1 MGVRQ
6 RGEVLA
12 ESTKLA
18 HCTNMASKSSKPE
31 PKSRNTL
38 PLSASGLSAE
48 TSGSSVATSIS
59 SSSASMASSISSK
72 TVVST
77 SSTYQNG
84 FELDEWNLPG
94 FLNLKELNSLLVKY
108 IGRVQDLE
116 MNQSQQGAGTS
127 ITVNIDRSEINNLQT
142 KYEDQLADWKKK
154 CDEKDKEIA
163 ALKAE
168 ITRLKAEIKKLK
180 ESNANKDGT
189 IKERDLTIE
198 GLRAEI
204 SKLQATLAMFQNQKE
219 IYEFQITRLQGE
231 IAYLTGELNTM
242 NIALAA
248 EQNRSMDL
256 GNRLASMEKELRFK
270 IEVLGSE
277 LASERGKTNI
287 DISSLDT
294 RIQGEYADRLK
305 TELKILRKMYEEHMR
320 ESEETLE
327 MNYKKKITDLE
338 VALAV
343 QMNAVKPTEDVTE
356 LKIELEKYKK
366 KIEELDSN
374 NRDLSLQWS
383 KLSIELKEREANFK
397 AKMSAK
403 EIEMDYLVKQN
414 AEYKKMYEE
423 MRSKLLYEASE
434 VKVYNM
440 LITPEADR
448 IKSRYSEQ
456 FGNGVM
462 SSSKKSF
469 KFSHSSNG
477 QVGGDSSDEESSK
490 SIKMSQNVSK
500 TSTSQKLSK
509 ETVQATG
516 SGAAKKN

>member
-1 MGVRQ
+1 MGSQAVRSGIN
-6 RGEVLA
+6 RVF
-12 ESTKLA
+12 KLDN
-18 HCTNMASKSSKPE
+18 NMASKSGKPE

-38 PLSASGLSAE
+38 PLSASELSAD
-48 TSGSSVATSIS
+48 TSGSSVSTSFS
-59 SSSASMASSISSK
+59 SSSASMAASSSSK
-72 TVVST
+72 TVMST

-84 FELDEWNLPG
+84 LEFDEWNMPG
-94 FLNLKELNSLLVKY
+94 FLNLKELNTLLVKY

-116 MNQSQQGAGTS
+116 MNQAQPGAGSS
-127 ITVNIDRSEINNLQT
+127 ITVNIDRSEITNLQT
-142 KYEDQLADWKKK
+142 KYDDQLADWKKK

-168 ITRLKAEIKKLK
+168 ITNLKAEIEKLK

-242 NIALAA
+242 NIALSA
-248 EQNRSMDL
+248 EENRSLDL

-270 IEVLGSE
+270 IDVLGSE

-294 RIQGEYADRLK
+294 RIKNEYADRLK
-305 TELKILRKMYEEHMR
+305 DELKVLRKIYEEHMR
-320 ESEETLE
+320 VSQETLE
-327 MNYKKKITDLE
+327 MTYKQKISDLE
-338 VALAV
+338 VSLAV
-343 QMNAVKPTEDVTE
+343 HMNSVKPTEDMTA
-356 LKIELEKYKK
+356 LKVEIEKYKK
-366 KIEELDSN
+366 KMEELDSN

-383 KLSIELKEREANFK
+383 KLSVEIRDKEAAFN

-403 EIEMDYLVKQN
+403 EIEMSYLAKQN

-423 MRSKLLYEASE
+423 MRSKLLYEESE
-434 VKVYNM
+434 VKVYNR
-440 LITPEADR
+440 LITPEVDR
-448 IKSRYSEQ
+448 IRRSSGMQISGSRATTLNFFRNSDGEM
-456 FGNGVM
+456 NG
-462 SSSKKSF
+462 
-469 KFSHSSNG
+469 
-477 QVGGDSSDEESSK
+477 SSDEETSQTVKVSEV
-490 SIKMSQNVSK
+490 KMTK
-500 TSTSQKLSK
+500 TSTAQKVTK
-509 ETVQATG
+509 EAVQ
-516 SGAAKKN
+516 SSSSSSSVKKN

>member
-6 RGEVLA
+6 SLQNLHRGNF
-12 ESTKLA
+12 
-18 HCTNMASKSSKPE
+18 NMASKSSKSE

-38 PLSASGLSAE
+38 PLSASELSAE

-94 FLNLKELNSLLVKY
+94 FLNLKE
-108 IGRVQDLE
+108 
-116 MNQSQQGAGTS
+116 QGAGTS

-142 KYEDQLADWKKK
+142 KYEDQLEDWKKK

-180 ESNANKDGT
+180 DSNANKDGS

-242 NIALAA
+242 NIALSA
-248 EQNRSMDL
+248 EKNRSLDL

-270 IEVLGSE
+270 IDVLGSG

-294 RIQGEYADRLK
+294 RIKNEYADRLK
-305 TELKILRKMYEEHMR
+305 DELKVLRKIYEEHMR
-320 ESEETLE
+320 VSQETLE
-327 MNYKKKITDLE
+327 MTYKKKISDLE
-338 VALAV
+338 VSLAV
-343 QMNAVKPTEDVTE
+343 HMNSVKPTEDMKE
-356 LKIELEKYKK
+356 LKVEIEKYKK
-366 KIEELDSN
+366 KIEELDTN

-383 KLSIELKEREANFK
+383 KLSVEIRDKEAAFN
-397 AKMSAK
+397 AKMSGK
-403 EIEMDYLVKQN
+403 DIEMSYLAKQN

-423 MRSKLLYEASE
+423 MRSKLLYEESE
-434 VKVYNM
+434 VKVYNR
-440 LITPEADR
+440 LITPEVDR
-448 IKSRYSEQ
+448 IRRASGMQMSGSRATR
-456 FGNGVM
+456 N
-462 SSSKKSF
+462 
-469 KFSHSSNG
+469 SNG
-477 QVGGDSSDEESSK
+477 EMNGSSDEE
-490 SIKMSQNVSK
+490 
-500 TSTSQKLSK
+500 TSQTVKVSEVKMTKTTTAQKVTK
-509 ETVQATG
+509 EAVQ
-516 SGAAKKN
+516 SSSSSNSVKKN

>member
-6 RGEVLA
+6 SLQNLHRGNF
-12 ESTKLA
+12 
-18 HCTNMASKSSKPE
+18 NMASKSSKSE

-38 PLSASGLSAE
+38 PLSASELSAE
-48 TSGSSVATSIS
+48 TSGSSVASSIS

-242 NIALAA
+242 NIALSA
-248 EQNRSMDL
+248 EKNRSLDL

-270 IEVLGSE
+270 IDVLGSE

-294 RIQGEYADRLK
+294 RIKNEYADRLK
-305 TELKILRKMYEEHMR
+305 DELKVLRKIYEEHMR
-320 ESEETLE
+320 VSQETLE
-327 MNYKKKITDLE
+327 MTYKKKISDLE
-338 VALAV
+338 VSLAV
-343 QMNAVKPTEDVTE
+343 HMNSVKPTEDMTA
-356 LKIELEKYKK
+356 LKVEIEKYKK
-366 KIEELDSN
+366 KIEELDTN

-383 KLSIELKEREANFK
+383 RLQVELKEKEASFQAKMLAKETEMNYK
-397 AKMSAK
+397 AK
-403 EIEMDYLVKQN
+403 QT
-414 AEYKKMYEE
+414 AEYKKMCDE
-423 MRSKLLYEASE
+423 MRGKLLSEATE
-434 VKVYNM
+434 VQVYNR
-440 LITPEADR
+440 LITPEMNR
-448 IKSRYSEQ
+448 ITNIYSDQ
-456 FGNGVM
+456 FTNGT
-462 SSSKKSF
+462 
-469 KFSHSSNG
+469 
-477 QVGGDSSDEESSK
+477 EESMKSIRVTQSMSK
-490 SIKMSQNVSK
+490 SASAMSGSASMSGSATTHGASMKSTFPSASK
-500 TSTSQKLSK
+500 
-509 ETVQATG
+509 
-516 SGAAKKN
+516 

>member
-1 MGVRQ
+1 MGAVRQ

-18 HCTNMASKSSKPE
+18 HCNNMASKSSKPE

-38 PLSASGLSAE
+38 PLSASELSAE
-48 TSGSSVATSIS
+48 ASGSSVATSIS
-59 SSSASMASSISSK
+59 SSSASMASSVSSK

-189 IKERDLTIE
+189 IKERDLTIG

-231 IAYLTGELNTM
+231 IAYLTE
-242 NIALAA
+242 
-248 EQNRSMDL
+248 
-256 GNRLASMEKELRFK
+256 EK
-270 IEVLGSE
+270 
-277 LASERGKTNI
+277 
-287 DISSLDT
+287 
-294 RIQGEYADRLK
+294 Q
-305 TELKILRKMYEEHMR
+305 ILIFP
-320 ESEETLE
+320 L
-327 MNYKKKITDLE
+327 
-338 VALAV
+338 
-343 QMNAVKPTEDVTE
+343 
-356 LKIELEKYKK
+356 
-366 KIEELDSN
+366 
-374 NRDLSLQWS
+374 W
-383 KLSIELKEREANFK
+383 
-397 AKMSAK
+397 
-403 EIEMDYLVKQN
+403 
-414 AEYKKMYEE
+414 
-423 MRSKLLYEASE
+423 
-434 VKVYNM
+434 
-440 LITPEADR
+440 TPE
-448 IKSRYSEQ
+448 
-456 FGNGVM
+456 
-462 SSSKKSF
+462 
-469 KFSHSSNG
+469 
-477 QVGGDSSDEESSK
+477 
-490 SIKMSQNVSK
+490 
-500 TSTSQKLSK
+500 
-509 ETVQATG
+509 
-516 SGAAKKN
+516 

>member
-6 RGEVLA
+6 SLQNLHRGNF
-12 ESTKLA
+12 
-18 HCTNMASKSSKPE
+18 NMASKSSKSE

-38 PLSASGLSAE
+38 PLSASELSAE

-59 SSSASMASSISSK
+59 SSSASMASSVSSK

-77 SSTYQNG
+77 SSSYQNG

-94 FLNLKELNSLLVKY
+94 FLNLKELNTLLVKY

-231 IAYLTGELNTM
+231 IGYLTGELNTM
-242 NIALAA
+242 NIALSA
-248 EQNRSMDL
+248 EQNRSLDL
-256 GNRLASMEKELRFK
+256 GHRLASMEKELRFK
-270 IEVLGSE
+270 IDVLGSE

-294 RIQGEYADRLK
+294 RIKNEYADRLK
-305 TELKILRKMYEEHMR
+305 AELKVLRKIYEEHMR
-320 ESEETLE
+320 VSQETLE
-327 MNYKKKITDLE
+327 MTYKKKISDLE
-338 VALAV
+338 VSLAV
-343 QMNAVKPTEDVTE
+343 HMNSVKPTEDMTA
-356 LKIELEKYKK
+356 LKVEIEKYKK
-366 KIEELDSN
+366 KIEELDAN

-383 KLSIELKEREANFK
+383 KLSVEIRDKEAAFN
-397 AKMSAK
+397 AKMSGK
-403 EIEMDYLVKQN
+403 DIEMSYLAKQN

-423 MRSKLLYEASE
+423 MRSKLLYEESE
-434 VKVYNM
+434 VKVYNG
-440 LITPEADR
+440 LITPEVDR
-448 IKSRYSEQ
+448 IRRASGMQMSGSRATR
-456 FGNGVM
+456 N
-462 SSSKKSF
+462 
-469 KFSHSSNG
+469 SNG
-477 QVGGDSSDEESSK
+477 EMNGSSDEE
-490 SIKMSQNVSK
+490 
-500 TSTSQKLSK
+500 TSQTVKVSEVKMTKTTTAQKVTK
-509 ETVQATG
+509 EAVQ
-516 SGAAKKN
+516 SSSSSNSVKKN

>member
-6 RGEVLA
+6 SLQNLHRGNF
-12 ESTKLA
+12 
-18 HCTNMASKSSKPE
+18 NMASKSSKSE

-38 PLSASGLSAE
+38 PLSASELSAE

-59 SSSASMASSISSK
+59 SSSASMASSVSSK

-142 KYEDQLADWKKK
+142 KYEDQLEDWKKK

-168 ITRLKAEIKKLK
+168 IMRLKAEIKKLK
-180 ESNANKDGT
+180 ESNVNKDGT

-242 NIALAA
+242 NIAFSA
-248 EQNRSMDL
+248 EKNRSLDL

-270 IEVLGSE
+270 IDVLGSE

-294 RIQGEYADRLK
+294 RIKNEYADRLK
-305 TELKILRKMYEEHMR
+305 DELKVLRKIYEEHMR
-320 ESEETLE
+320 VSQETLE
-327 MNYKKKITDLE
+327 MTYKKKISDLE
-338 VALAV
+338 VSLAV
-343 QMNAVKPTEDVTE
+343 HMNSVKPTEDMKE
-356 LKIELEKYKK
+356 LKIEIEKYKK

-374 NRDLSLQWS
+374 NRDLSMQWS
-383 KLSIELKEREANFK
+383 KLSVELRDKESMYS

-403 EIEMDYLVKQN
+403 EIEMSYLAKQN

-423 MRSKLLYEASE
+423 MRSKLLYEESE
-434 VKVYNM
+434 VKVYNR
-440 LITPEADR
+440 LITPEVDR
-448 IKSRYSEQ
+448 IRRASGMQMSGSRSTTLNFSRNSDGEM
-456 FGNGVM
+456 NG
-462 SSSKKSF
+462 
-469 KFSHSSNG
+469 
-477 QVGGDSSDEESSK
+477 SSDEETSQTVKVSEV
-490 SIKMSQNVSK
+490 KMTK
-500 TSTSQKLSK
+500 TSTAQKVTK
-509 ETVQATG
+509 EAVQ
-516 SGAAKKN
+516 SSSSSNSVKKN

>member
-6 RGEVLA
+6 SLQNLHRGGF
-12 ESTKLA
+12 
-18 HCTNMASKSSKPE
+18 NMASKSSKPE

-38 PLSASGLSAE
+38 PLSASELSAE

-242 NIALAA
+242 NIALSA
-248 EQNRSMDL
+248 EKNRSLDL

-270 IEVLGSE
+270 IDVLGSE

-294 RIQGEYADRLK
+294 RIKNEYADRLK
-305 TELKILRKMYEEHMR
+305 DELKVLRKI
-320 ESEETLE
+320 S
-327 MNYKKKITDLE
+327 DLE
-338 VALAV
+338 VSLAV
-343 QMNAVKPTEDVTE
+343 HMNSVKPTEDMTA
-356 LKIELEKYKK
+356 LKVEIEKYKK
-366 KIEELDSN
+366 KIEGLDTN

-383 KLSIELKEREANFK
+383 KLSVEIRDKEAAFN

-403 EIEMDYLVKQN
+403 DIEMSYLAKQN

-423 MRSKLLYEASE
+423 MRSKLLYEESE
-434 VKVYNM
+434 VKVYNR
-440 LITPEADR
+440 LITPEVDR
-448 IKSRYSEQ
+448 IRRASGMQMSGSRATTLNFSRNSDGEM
-456 FGNGVM
+456 NG
-462 SSSKKSF
+462 
-469 KFSHSSNG
+469 
-477 QVGGDSSDEESSK
+477 SSDEETSQTVKVSEV
-490 SIKMSQNVSK
+490 KMTR
-500 TSTSQKLSK
+500 TSTAQKVTK
-509 ETVQATG
+509 EAVQ
-516 SGAAKKN
+516 SSSSSNSVKKN